1 MNPYYWFCYHL
12 IKLVGRIFF
21 RLRVVHRERMINR
34 GPVILASNHESYLD
48 PPLVGSVADRAIFFL
63 ARKSLLGGPFFGWLL
78 PKLNVIPVDLEGKD
92 RSALKALIRILKAG
106 EGTLVFPEGE
116 RTLDG
121 RLRPALPGL
130 GFVIAK
136 TLAPVV
142 PMRIFGAREAWPRGS
157 GRCAFQAHHRRGGS
171 AHLFYRRR
179 SSAAWERCLLS
190 AQPARDGRNR
200 HAFTRLTALRETE
213 EQRTVPK
220 VKSSSGKKNTA
231 DPSRAPRTGLGL
243 MLVIFIGLALVAI
256 YANVQKARREKIERV
271 IITPV
276 STVMPAASPAR

>member
-1 MNPYYWFCYHL
+1 MNPYYWFCYNL
-12 IKLVGRIFF
+12 IKICGRVFF
-21 RLRVVHRERMINR
+21 RLRVVHRERMINH

-48 PPLVGSVADRAIFFL
+48 PPFVGAVASRAIFFL
-63 ARKSLLGGPFFGWLL
+63 ARKSLLAGPFFGWLL
-78 PKLNVIPVDLEGKD
+78 PKLNVIPVDQEGGD

-157 GRCAFQAHHRRGGS
+157 GRVHFRPITIVVGEP
-171 AHLFYRRR
+171 LYFT
-179 SSAAWERCLLS
+179 AADLQPPGKDVYQRLS
-190 AQPARDGRNR
+190 QRVMDAIA
-200 HAFTRLTALRETE
+200 AL
-213 EQRTVPK
+213 
-220 VKSSSGKKNTA
+220 SL
-231 DPSRAPRTGLGL
+231 D
-243 MLVIFIGLALVAI
+243 
-256 YANVQKARREKIERV
+256 
-271 IITPV
+271 
-276 STVMPAASPAR
+276 